1 MLEKVWVAT
10 VWTLYKTEVFEMKY
24 LIITQTEFDLYSIEG
39 VPVYV
44 SGVGKLSAA
53 MSVLEIIEKYK
64 PDLIINY
71 GIVESYGKLK
81 PHVLTPIG
89 MVCQSD
95 MNYEGWGFVRGETP
109 YKTESLIL
117 KASNLRD
124 VSNTYLLGSQ
134 DSYVPNMDSLGDMG
148 NLDVDMLD
156 SEAYAILKVCQS
168 KGVEFHCYKYSSCK
182 EDKISN
188 YAWTSLLDQGSDAF
202 LEVINKKYGASDL
215 HDS

>member
-1 MLEKVWVAT
+1 MRGKVWVARA
-10 VWTLYKTEVFEMKY
+10 WTLYKTGAFKMKY

-53 MSVLEIIEKYK
+53 MSVLGIIEKYK

-81 PHVLTPIG
+81 PHVLTPVG
-89 MVCQSD
+89 MICQSD
-95 MNYEGWGFVRGETP
+95 MDYEEWGFVRGETP
-109 YKTESLIL
+109 YKNESLIL

-124 VSNTYLLGSQ
+124 VGNTYLLGTQ
-134 DSYVPNMDSLGDMG
+134 DSYVPNMESRGYMG

-168 KGVEFHCYKYSSCK
+168 KGVEFHCYKYSSEPK
-182 EDKISN
+182 DKTSN
-188 YAWTSLLDQGSDAF
+188 HAWASFLDQGSDAF
-202 LEVINKKYGASDL
+202 LEVINNKYGSSDL